1 MNSLLIAAAA
11 AWLVSQSTK
20 VLFGLVKYGRADKSR
35 IIWRVIWAG
44 GMPSTHTALAVS
56 TTMATLLTSG
66 AQSLLFGLS
75 LVVSCIVIYDR
86 SRMYAIYTAF
96 QDKYP
101 ALKETVKKD
110 PTLQALVGHSLPEI
124 LVGLVIGLVTGSMTF
139 FYL

>member
-1 MNSLLIAAAA
+1 
-11 AWLVSQSTK
+11 
-20 VLFGLVKYGRADKSR
+20 
-35 IIWRVIWAG
+35 
-44 GMPSTHTALAVS
+44 
-56 TTMATLLTSG
+56 
-66 AQSLLFGLS
+66 
-75 LVVSCIVIYDR
+75 
-86 SRMYAIYTAF
+86 MYAIYTAF